1 MFLDIDIG
9 SFHLTLDLS
18 LILRILLFA
27 LPALIGVLLLCSK
40 LSEKKKVLLFLLSI
54 LVFAILYPMFGL
66 SLYFLLFEFLLMLL
80 ILADLKIFTS
90 NYSKKKKVLLFLLS
104 ILIFGVLIALALFIP
119 HYFILL
125 K

>member
-27 LPALIGVLLLCSK
+27 LPALIGVLLFRSK
-40 LSEKKKVLLFLLSI
+40 LSKPKKALLFLLFI